1 MNDCN
6 EKFKL
11 SKKRGK
17 NGMHFNFY
25 TIVFLS

>member
-11 SKKRGK
+11 SKGGK